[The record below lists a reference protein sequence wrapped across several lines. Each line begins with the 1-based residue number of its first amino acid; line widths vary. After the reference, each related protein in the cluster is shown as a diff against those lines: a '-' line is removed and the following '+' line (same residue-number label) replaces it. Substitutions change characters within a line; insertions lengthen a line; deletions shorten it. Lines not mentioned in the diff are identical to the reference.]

1 MAERQ
6 AQGAEPWSMEPW
18 TMDPWTRS
26 MTSAFRL
33 WLSFWPVAPFFG
45 VEWRFAD
52 WAEQADPQTG
62 ETAKTVTERAASLSM
77 APVAAAVETATE
89 MAEAAVASAE
99 EAVEITEVAAAKAHE
114 VVEAVESTAQQA
126 VEAAP
131 TAAPAADSA
140 ADHAD
145 DLTRI
150 KGIGPGLARQ
160 LDELGI
166 RNFAQI
172 AALSEKELAGID
184 EKLSSIKGR
193 CFRDDWIG
201 QAKKLAG

>member
-6 AQGAEPWSMEPW
+6 AQGTEPWSMDPW

-52 WAEQADPQTG
+52 WAEKADPRTG
-62 ETAKTVTERAASLSM
+62 ETAKTVTEQAAAFGT
-77 APVAAAVETATE
+77 APVAAAVEAATG

-99 EAVEITEVAAAKAHE
+99 EAKEITETAAAKAHE
-114 VVEAVESTAQQA
+114 A

-131 TAAPAADSA
+131 AANPAVDR
-140 ADHAD
+140 AD

-172 AALSEKELAGID
+172 AALSEKDLAAID
-184 EKLSSIKGR
+184 EKLSSMKGR

-201 QAKKLAG
+201 QAKKLAS

>member
-6 AQGAEPWSMEPW
+6 AQGAEPWSMDPW

-52 WAEQADPQTG
+52 WAEKADPQTG
-62 ETAKTVTERAASLSM
+62 ETAKTVTEQAASFGT
-77 APVAAAVETATE
+77 APVAAAAEAATE
-89 MAEAAVASAE
+89 MAAAAVASAE
-99 EAVEITEVAAAKAHE
+99 EAVEITEAAAARAHE
-114 VVEAVESTAQQA
+114 VVETAESTAKQA

-131 TAAPAADSA
+131 AADPA
-140 ADHAD
+140 TDRAD

-172 AALSEKELAGID
+172 AALSEKELAAID
-184 EKLSSIKGR
+184 EKLSSMKGR